1 MKEQIHLKLNEI
13 NTFLMEI
20 DKGHPNLFISSG
32 GAFLFHYNYT
42 KHNPTEKNQEF
53 FEKQLIHFLNN
64 YESPLPSFVSGL
76 SGNIWLIKYFTDKE
90 VLDDLL
96 VDIKKEINDFFT
108 NTNFKY
114 AEQANYD
121 FLHGSLGLIYTA
133 NYCRNNI
140 YENTIN
146 ALVTPF
152 LNGMHKNEKGYFF
165 FDWMSSITN
174 SAKPEQIN
182 FSLAHGLPSA
192 AVILS
197 GLQTSD
203 TLEAS
208 NNILRFIK
216 SHKSNSNTLSL
227 YPSIVNETE
236 TVNYNSR
243 LAWCY
248 GDLGIASAFWQ
259 IGKKNN
265 NMEWKQEAINIMLH
279 TAKRKNTNENMIM
292 DAGICHGAAGVA
304 HIFNRF
310 YKETGIKEFDDARWY
325 WLDQTLLMAKPNSG
339 LAGYQAWDHKKGWQN
354 EYGLLE
360 GIAGIG
366 LVLMGFLTDDVQE
379 LDWDT
384 CLLLS

>member
-1 MKEQIHLKLNEI
+1 MKEKIHLKLNEI
-13 NTFLMEI
+13 NTVLMTVEK
-20 DKGHPNLFISSG
+20 DDPNLFISSG
-32 GAFLFHYNYT
+32 GASLFHYHYT
-42 KHNPTEKNQEF
+42 KHNATEKNQEF
-53 FEKQLIHFLNN
+53 LEQQLIHFLNN

-76 SGNIWLIKYFTDKE
+76 SGNIWLINYFAGKE
-90 VLDDLL
+90 ILDDLL
-96 VDIKKEINDFFT
+96 GDVKKEINQFLIT
-108 NTNFKY
+108 ASHKY
-114 AEQANYD
+114 TEQGNYD

-133 NYCRNNI
+133 SYCKNNV
-140 YENTIN
+140 YKKTISELT
-146 ALVTPF
+146 ASF
-152 LNGMHKNEKGYFF
+152 LNNMRKNEKGCFF

-174 SAKPEQIN
+174 SAKSEKIN

-192 AVILS
+192 AAILS
-197 GLQTSD
+197 GLQTPD
-203 TLEAS
+203 TLDAS

-216 SHKSNSNTLSL
+216 SHKSNSSTLSL
-227 YPSIVNETE
+227 YPSVVNEAE
-236 TVNYNSR
+236 TINYNSR

-259 IGKKNN
+259 TGKNN
-265 NMEWKQEAINIMLH
+265 NNVEWKQEAINIMLH
-279 TAKRKNTNENMIM
+279 AAKRLNTKENLIM

-310 YKETGIKEFDDARWY
+310 YKETSIREFDEARWY
-325 WLDQTLLMAKPNSG
+325 WLDQTLQMAKPNSG
-339 LAGYQAWDHKKGWQN
+339 LAGYQAWDYKNGWQN

-379 LDWDT
+379 LDWDK